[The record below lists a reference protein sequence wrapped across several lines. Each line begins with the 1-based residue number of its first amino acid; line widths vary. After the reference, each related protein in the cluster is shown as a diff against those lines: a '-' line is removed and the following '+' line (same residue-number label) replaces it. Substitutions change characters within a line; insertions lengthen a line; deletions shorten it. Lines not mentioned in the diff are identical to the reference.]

1 MIAGLSD
8 IPCQIVAT
16 KLEIK
21 AGKLVALSGIVGCGY
36 RLATT
41 LRALAQGYQRA
52 GTKADPA
59 GLQREGLGGASQR
72 EAARDQILPERP
84 TCLGADPVVA
94 E

>member
-1 MIAGLSD
+1 MIGRSGCLTLTQ
-8 IPCQIVAT
+8 PQRTRV
-16 KLEIK
+16 
-21 AGKLVALSGIVGCGY
+21 SGIVGCGK
-36 RLATT
+36 TT
-41 LRALAQGYQRA
+41 VLRRVQEALSQDKEILA

-84 TCLGADPVVA
+84 TCPGPDPGVA

>member
-1 MIAGLSD
+1 MHQSCVRTDLIAKIWPESD
-8 IPCQIVAT
+8 SVYDLTAIDT
-16 KLEIK
+16 
-21 AGKLVALSGIVGCGY
+21 
-36 RLATT
+36 R
-41 LRALAQGYQRA
+41 QGYQRA

>member
-1 MIAGLSD
+1 VGARAGVDPLGSPVAEKGIAR
-8 IPCQIVAT
+8 T
-16 KLEIK
+16 
-21 AGKLVALSGIVGCGY
+21 SGA
-36 RLATT
+36 R
-41 LRALAQGYQRA
+41 QGYQRA